1 MNDLKII
8 TKTVWLLSFVS
19 LFTDMASEML
29 YPVMPIY
36 LKSIGFSVFFIGILE
51 GIAEAVS
58 GLSKGYFGKMSD
70 LSQKRLPFV
79 QVGYML
85 SAISKPLL
93 AISVLPL
100 WVFAVRSLD
109 RLGKGIRTGARD
121 SILSAESSA
130 KNKAKVFGFHRSV
143 DSFGAVAGPILAL
156 LFLYY
161 YPGKYIYLFILAFI
175 PGIFAVLFSFLIKE
189 KVKKKF
195 NENSDRNSFFSFI
208 MYWKNSSLEYK
219 KLVLGM
225 LVFALFNSSD
235 IFLLLLL
242 KQNGF
247 SDTIVISIYIFY
259 NLVFSVFAYPLGIL
273 ADKIGLKNIFISGLI
288 FFTVVYILILYA
300 TNLYFSLIVFTIYGI
315 YAACTDGVSKAWI
328 SLITPKNEI
337 ATAIGTFSG
346 FQSICAMIASS
357 FTGLLWFTLGA
368 KFAFFTIAIFTVIVF
383 MYFYVFV
390 RKPIIGDS

>member
-1 MNDLKII
+1 MKII

-19 LFTDMASEML
+19 FFTDLASEML

-36 LKSIGFSVFFIGILE
+36 LKSIGFSVFLIGILE

-70 LSQKRLPFV
+70 ISQKRLPFV
-79 QVGYML
+79 KVGYTL
-85 SAISKPLL
+85 SAISKPLM
-93 AISVLPL
+93 AVSVLPL
-100 WVFAVRSLD
+100 WVFAVRTID

-121 SILSAESSA
+121 AILSAESSP

-156 LFLYY
+156 IFFYY
-161 YPGKYIYLFILAFI
+161 YPGKYLYLFILAFI

-189 KVKKKF
+189 KVKKNL

-219 KLVLGM
+219 KLVSGM

-247 SDTIVISIYIFY
+247 SDTAVISIYIFY

-273 ADKIGLKNIFISGLI
+273 ADKIGLKNIFISGLL
-288 FFTVVYILILYA
+288 FFTVVYVLILYS
-300 TNLYFSLIVFTIYGI
+300 TNLYLCLIVFTVYGI
-315 YAACTDGVSKAWI
+315 YAACTDGIIKAWI
-328 SLITPKNEI
+328 SLITPKDEI
-337 ATAIGTFSG
+337 ATAIGTFAG

-357 FTGLLWFTLGA
+357 FTGFLWFMFGA
-368 KFAFFTIAIFTVIVF
+368 EVAFFTTAIFTFLI
-383 MYFYVFV
+383 MIYFYLFV